1 MPEQVRT
8 FLSVY
13 LAKKNVGNASKED
26 IYFKYTWFGS
36 GYLSNTYF
44 KQIANKPMYSDR
56 NRGGDQTFTDCDDF
70 KSDFDVKRG
79 QFPLWY
85 TYANWSTGDLNGN
98 PIANNGW

>member
-1 MPEQVRT
+1 
-8 FLSVY
+8 
-13 LAKKNVGNASKED
+13 
-26 IYFKYTWFGS
+26 
-36 GYLSNTYF
+36 
-44 KQIANKPMYSDR
+44 MYSDR
-56 NRGGDQTFTDCDDF
+56 NRGGDQTFTDCDDP

>member
-1 MPEQVRT
+1 M
-8 FLSVY
+8 
-13 LAKKNVGNASKED
+13 GNAFKED